1 VGTALRATVRVR
13 LPMLSKERDFMDMCR
28 VVHLNACIAAGDE
41 DVWDL
46 ASTQVLGLSEVD
58 ILNRVAIGSRWLI
71 MAEETLARGMPL
83 ARPGLGQEPLPGF
96 SLTACPD
103 KLPSLAGNRSRVAR
117 ILHENPSIY
126 AALRNKQTSA
136 GVSLS
141 QVIKP
146 GMDSWGPAHQA
157 MPLGLVAGDAECYE
171 TFAAVFDPC
180 IAGLHSSAMNVPLP
194 LGMSGMAIDPTGQC
208 QITVRLH
215 VSRNLEGIRF
225 PTACSFNER
234 RNVERTLT
242 RALVGPRKTMPGDY
256 FPLRGSASFIPKP
269 LGMTME
275 DEEQLRSSGL
285 LFQAPTNVAA
295 LAAGLGRGW
304 PDGRGVFATSN
315 YALGARINEDEHITL
330 VAVRHDGNIHAALA
344 TALTAEEAI
353 FSVLQQDGH
362 SFAQNSRLGFL
373 TALPEGLGTGLRLL
387 GVSRA
392 GVVEVASQGGSL
404 GVSEVALVDSMTS
417 TCASL
422 LALVNT
428 D

>member
-1 VGTALRATVRVR
+1 
-13 LPMLSKERDFMDMCR
+13 
-28 VVHLNACIAAGDE
+28 
-41 DVWDL
+41 
-46 ASTQVLGLSEVD
+46 
-58 ILNRVAIGSRWLI
+58 
-71 MAEETLARGMPL
+71 
-83 ARPGLGQEPLPGF
+83 
-96 SLTACPD
+96 
-103 KLPSLAGNRSRVAR
+103 
-117 ILHENPSIY
+117 
-126 AALRNKQTSA
+126 
-136 GVSLS
+136 VSLS

-373 TALPEGLGTGLRLL
+373 TALPEGLGTGISVSVSMQTPGLAARTDLQQLCETRSLRLL